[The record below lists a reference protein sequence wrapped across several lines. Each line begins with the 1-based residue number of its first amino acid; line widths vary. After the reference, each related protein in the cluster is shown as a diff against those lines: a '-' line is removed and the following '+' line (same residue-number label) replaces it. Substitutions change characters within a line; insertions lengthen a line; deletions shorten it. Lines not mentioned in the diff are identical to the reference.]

1 MRHTR
6 DTHRTRDTHI
16 TCDTQ
21 NTARGPC
28 GTHGARVTHAARDA
42 HGPRAPRGAPGA
54 GLAGGAREAA
64 LLCPSLQP
72 RGPRTARAG
81 APSPGAW
88 PSTGPDVPGPP
99 GWGVPGEQV
108 LSPSAAGSGVCLHRE
123 AGPERG
129 DSARETLNLYQE
141 EPGEGRKRVAGDGSV
156 WEGRRPSVGQV
167 PVETEAERQ
176 AEIKHGSAPHLSPL
190 ESFCPRKSLT
200 KMKDFF
206 LPRFFYA
213 LIPLMILT
221 CEPHTL
227 KNQDSLCL
235 SVVSDTSVHYRKR
248 PQHFTDVRGRAC
260 VLHQARD
267 DV

>member
-28 GTHGARVTHAARDA
+28 GTHGARVIHAARDA

-54 GLAGGAREAA
+54 GLAGGVREAA

-156 WEGRRPSVGQV
+156 GRAAGRVWGKSPWKRRPSDRRRLNTAPRHTSHPWKV
-167 PVETEAERQ
+167 
-176 AEIKHGSAPHLSPL
+176 SAP
-190 ESFCPRKSLT
+190 ESRLQK
-200 KMKDFF
+200 
-206 LPRFFYA
+206 
-213 LIPLMILT
+213 
-221 CEPHTL
+221 
-227 KNQDSLCL
+227 
-235 SVVSDTSVHYRKR
+235 
-248 PQHFTDVRGRAC
+248 
-260 VLHQARD
+260 
-267 DV
+267 

>member
-54 GLAGGAREAA
+54 GLAGRAREAA

-81 APSPGAW
+81 APSLGAW

-129 DSARETLNLYQE
+129 DSARETLTLYQE
-141 EPGEGRKRVAGDGSV
+141 EPGEGRKRVAGDEKRLG
-156 WEGRRPSVGQV
+156 GP
-167 PVETEAERQ
+167 PAECG
-176 AEIKHGSAPHLSPL
+176 ASP
-190 ESFCPRKSLT
+190 RG
-200 KMKDFF
+200 
-206 LPRFFYA
+206 
-213 LIPLMILT
+213 
-221 CEPHTL
+221 
-227 KNQDSLCL
+227 NG
-235 SVVSDTSVHYRKR
+235 
-248 PQHFTDVRGRAC
+248 GRATGG
-260 VLHQARD
+260 D
-267 DV
+267 